1 MSSLFPE
8 SPILFYPSLG
18 QRFGAEPALLLA
30 IYHQYLQH
38 HGAPDSEER
47 LVVRLRRRE
56 WLQLAPFWD
65 EDRLAQLTSEL
76 VGFDVLE
83 AQFLANGAIQLMLPS
98 TGDPQPECQSET
110 GHEVD
115 PVAYPAPVE
124 ESEVAIAPPSATSN
138 PMPPVAV
145 DPRPSTALESVVS
158 RGPAPSFG
166 GSTGW
171 ARPKDDLER
180 LFEQQER
187 QKQQLSEIAHDW
199 QPGADTL
206 RRLVK
211 NNISEAFALAC
222 VDQFITY
229 YLGQGKRKTSWE
241 QPFMKWVSREWI
253 SAQQQQ
259 YRQQSRDKQQG
270 ASGERDQTRTRQDKR
285 ERITR
290 AAMDIHNTD
299 W

>member
-56 WLQLAPFWD
+56 WLLLAPFWD

-76 VGFDVLE
+76 VGFGVIE
-83 AQFLANGAIQLMLPS
+83 AQFQANGAIQLMLP
-98 TGDPQPECQSET
+98 G
-110 GHEVD
+110 
-115 PVAYPAPVE
+115 VADQDQHAEAPAPAGQETLVPDE
-124 ESEVAIAPPSATSN
+124 PQSIAPSMAETPARNPDHCLDSEPSAVLGS
-138 PMPPVAV
+138 
-145 DPRPSTALESVVS
+145 SVG

-180 LFEQQER
+180 LFERQER
-187 QKQQLSEIAHDW
+187 QKQQLAEIAHDW

-206 RRLVK
+206 RRLAK

-222 VDQFITY
+222 VDQFVTY

-259 YRQQSRDKQQG
+259 YRQHSQEKQQG
-270 ASGERDQTRTRQDKR
+270 SSGERDQTRARQDKR